1 MLTYYK
7 KGAGSKMKLVID
19 AGHGGYDSGAVGN
32 GLVEKT

>member
-1 MLTYYK
+1 MQTYYK
-7 KGAGSKMKLVID
+7 KGNKMKLVID